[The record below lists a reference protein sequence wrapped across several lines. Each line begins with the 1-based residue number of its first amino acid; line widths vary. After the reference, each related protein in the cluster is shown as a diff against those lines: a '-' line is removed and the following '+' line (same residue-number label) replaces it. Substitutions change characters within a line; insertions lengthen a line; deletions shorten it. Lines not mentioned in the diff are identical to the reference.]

1 MRDRALSLA
10 LALLAILLFAGIFI
24 APKPQLSNSM
34 ASSVDQGEQGFAA
47 FFQWLKARNVPVESW
62 RERWFELDQRF
73 QAGHV
78 LVSSVPFRMQDE
90 KSGAWADAPNA
101 YVDAREKAAMLRW
114 IAAGNTLVLPI
125 GALDAE
131 GNTREAR
138 LGARRELSYFDFFDG
153 LGWTLSGSATESED
167 EQVDADVEDQDT
179 DTDADASESE
189 DEAAEPVDNASN
201 AEKLEAEIAVANAR
215 PQALHQLQLQ
225 LSPNQVA
232 HKFEHIAWEPQG
244 SQALAFAPIDST
256 DECSERADADEEEVE
271 DSEEDEGSE
280 ADEDSEDYADSED
293 YEDSEYDDSEHHDS
307 GGDESELIDT
317 EADAIVEASAEIDY
331 SKDEISADGSTINP
345 DISAIAANASMPTE
359 SICRA
364 AGLKQALVLL
374 RSTRDQSAAGWWLP
388 FGRGGVVVLGYGSL
402 WKNPNLARE
411 GNAIAAQTLL
421 TGFLKPGG
429 VVLFDDYRYGLS
441 SIYDPDALLADPRL
455 YKTLGVIAVLWLL
468 YAVGRS
474 RRMLAV
480 RVPEPRPSSATFA
493 RAISDFYAR
502 SLSDSELAQAL
513 GAHFLGSARRAY
525 GISGADAEVWA
536 RLKREGGLD
545 SATLNSVE
553 GLSFGRDTGRNNA
566 QLTSLILGLERRLR
580 RA

>member
-24 APKPQLSNSM
+24 EPKPQLSNSM

-62 RERWFELDQRF
+62 RERWFELDQRY

-90 KSGAWADAPNA
+90 KSGGWADAPNA
-101 YVDAREKAAMLRW
+101 YVDAREKTAMLRW

-138 LGARRELSYFDFFDG
+138 LAARRELSYFDFFEKF
-153 LGWTLSGSATESED
+153 GWTLSGSATESED
-167 EQVDADVEDQDT
+167 EAVDDDSEDEDS
-179 DTDADASESE
+179 DNDASESE
-189 DEAAEPVDNASN
+189 DDAADPVDKPSN
-201 AEKLEAEIAVANAR
+201 AETLEAEIAVANAR
-215 PQALHQLQLQ
+215 PQALHQLELQ
-225 LSPNQVA
+225 LSPNQTA
-232 HKFEHIAWEPQG
+232 QKFEHMAWEPQG
-244 SQALAFAPIDST
+244 SQSLTFAPIDST
-256 DECSERADADEEEVE
+256 DECSESADDDVEEVEDAEEVE
-271 DSEEDEGSE
+271 DSEDY
-280 ADEDSEDYADSED
+280 DDSAD
-293 YEDSEYDDSEHHDS
+293 YEDSEFNDA
-307 GGDESELIDT
+307 GGDESESDNPD
-317 EADAIVEASAEIDY
+317 ADAIVEPSAEIDY
-331 SKDEISADGSTINP
+331 SKDEISTDGSTINP
-345 DISAIAANASMPTE
+345 DISAVEPNPSSSTE

-364 AGLKQALVLL
+364 AGIKQAMVLL

-388 FGRGGVVVLGYGSL
+388 VGRGGVVVLGYGSL

-411 GNAIAAQTLL
+411 GNAIAAQMLL

-455 YKTLGVIAVLWLL
+455 YKTLGVVAVLWLL

-502 SLSDSELAQAL
+502 SLSNPEMAEAL

-525 GISGADAEVWA
+525 GISGTDAEVWA

-545 SATLNSVE
+545 TTAVNAAE
-553 GLSFGRDTGRNNA
+553 KLSFGSDSGRDNSQMT
-566 QLTSLILGLERRLR
+566 TLILALERRFR
-580 RA
+580 R

>member
-1 MRDRALSLA
+1 MRDRALSLM

-24 APKPQLSNSM
+24 EPKPQLSNSM

-62 RERWFELDQRF
+62 RERWFELDQRY

-90 KSGAWADAPNA
+90 KSGSWKDASNA

-138 LGARRELSYFDFFDG
+138 ASARRELSYFDFFEG
-153 LGWTLSGSATESED
+153 LGWMLSGSATESED
-167 EQVDADVEDQDT
+167 EEVDEDVEGVDSDT
-179 DTDADASESE
+179 DASESE
-189 DEAAEPVDNASN
+189 VDAAEPVDNPSN
-201 AEKLEAEIAVANAR
+201 VEKIEAEIAVANAR

-225 LSPNQVA
+225 LSPNQTA

-244 SQALAFAPIDST
+244 SQSLAFAPIDST
-256 DECSERADADEEEVE
+256 DECRESADEDEEEVE
-271 DSEEDEGSE
+271 DSKEDEGSE
-280 ADEDSEDYADSED
+280 DYDDSED
-293 YEDSEYDDSEHHDS
+293 YEDSEYDDSGEYDEA
-307 GGDESELIDT
+307 GGDESESDDP

-345 DISAIAANASMPTE
+345 DISAVVSNASTPTE
-359 SICRA
+359 SVCRA

-374 RSTRDQSAAGWWLP
+374 RSSRDQSAAGWWLP

-455 YKTLGVIAVLWLL
+455 YKTLGVVAVLWLL

-502 SLSDSELAQAL
+502 SLSDAEMAEAL

-525 GISGADAEVWA
+525 GISGADTEVWA

-545 SATLNSVE
+545 SAALNIVE
-553 GLSFGRDTGRNNA
+553 NLSFGHDSGRNNA
-566 QLTSLILGLERRLR
+566 QLTTLILTLERRFR
-580 RA
+580 R

>member
-10 LALLAILLFAGIFI
+10 LAVLAILLFAGIFI
-24 APKPQLSNSM
+24 EPKPQLSNSM
-34 ASSVDQGEQGFAA
+34 ASTLDQGEQGFAA
-47 FFQWLKARNVPVESW
+47 FYQWLKVRDVPVESW
-62 RERWFELDQRF
+62 RERWFELDQRY

-78 LVSSVPFRMQDE
+78 LVTSVPFRMQDE
-90 KSGAWADAPNA
+90 KSGAWTDAPSA

-138 LGARRELSYFDFFDG
+138 ISARRELGYFDFLQT
-153 LGWTLSGSATESED
+153 LGWTLMGTAAEADDEDSDSENSES
-167 EQVDADVEDQDT
+167 
-179 DTDADASESE
+179 TDADAEAE
-189 DEAAEPVDNASN
+189 ADGPEKAVAERNDEPSN

-215 PQALHQLQLQ
+215 PQALHQLELQ
-225 LSPNQVA
+225 LSPDQTQL
-232 HKFEHIAWEPQG
+232 KFEHIAWEPQG
-244 SQALAFAPIDST
+244 SRSLAFAPIDST
-256 DECSERADADEEEVE
+256 EECRTEA
-271 DSEEDEGSE
+271 
-280 ADEDSEDYADSED
+280 ADEDA
-293 YEDSEYDDSEHHDS
+293 EDSA
-307 GGDESELIDT
+307 ESEAHRGT
-317 EADAIVEASAEIDY
+317 KASAEVDY
-331 SKDEISADGSTINP
+331 SKDEIGPDGSIVNP
-345 DISAIAANASMPTE
+345 AGATLDPH
-359 SICRA
+359 ICQSH
-364 AGLKQALVLL
+364 GLQRALVLL
-374 RSTRDQSAAGWWLP
+374 RSSRDQSAAGWWLP

-411 GNAIAAQTLL
+411 GNAIAAESLL
-421 TGFLKPGG
+421 TRFLKPGG

-502 SLSDSELAQAL
+502 SLSEPEMAEAL
-513 GAHFLGSARRAY
+513 GVHFLDSARRAY
-525 GISGADAEVWA
+525 GINGTDDAVWA
-536 RLKREGGLD
+536 RLKREG
-545 SATLNSVE
+545 ALNSDDLDAVE
-553 GLSFGRDTGRNNA
+553 RLSVGSEAGRNNA
-566 QLTSLILGLERRLR
+566 QLTTLIVALERRFR
-580 RA
+580 R